1 MRKNPN
7 LVASIEVKYFRSINS
22 QRVRECKP
30 VNIITGGND
39 IGKSNLLRALN
50 LFFTEKNEHVED
62 INFREEFSH
71 SRLEAV
77 RKESVKG
84 RQFIQIEVEFNCQDS
99 FQKTLP
105 ARFKVKNTWYRDS
118 KAPLLTHDL
127 EKFIASGTLQTTI
140 NKAEG
145 SLQRFL
151 NSIVFT
157 YIPAIKDKNIFHTV
171 LSELQSVLFQQNENN
186 GGGFNA
192 EIERF
197 NAELEN
203 QAKELREAFRGLTG
217 VDARISLPNTYADL
231 FRAFS
236 IQTAGPFEEA
246 VSLDN
251 RGDGVRVRF
260 LPAILNYI
268 AERSPKLHVWGIEEP
283 ENSMEY
289 RRAFEL
295 SETMVAIYS
304 KNAQI
309 FLTTHSPAFIDLSKP
324 EQSIYMAKREGADT
338 IFTHLNSTRKQRVS
352 IEDPYLLI
360 ADELGHIQL
369 MNELHGKLQE
379 RLAQADEN
387 EKSLAATLA
396 EVNSLNIPVLLTEG
410 KTDVIILKE
419 AWKRLRQG
427 TLPFAIKTCNVLA
440 DDDKNDAAGAAQLG
454 MCLRSIMADSHQT
467 VVGLF
472 DRDSD
477 GKKAWSL
484 DANFQKFDDL
494 DDVKVSKNGKA
505 FAVLLPVPQK
515 VPDLSKSEHHCVE
528 LMFPLQALNKKVEG
542 RGLVLKNIPVETRC
556 GNTVIEKIAGSEIWQ
571 FAVQD
576 GKKWFAEKVVPSL
589 SSEDFEA
596 FGQLFSTIE
605 RILQIGSEEPSKAIV
620 EPQLLEKTHVVEP
633 VAYVSEFR
641 VGDRVS
647 HIKFGAGSVREI
659 DSNKVTIDFDTA
671 GQKRVLDGFLDR
683 ILNLN

>member
-7 LVASIEVKYFRSINS
+7 LIASVEVKYFRSINS
-22 QRVRECKP
+22 QKIKECKP
-30 VNIITGGND
+30 VNIITGSND

-50 LFFTEKNEHVED
+50 LFFSERNENGRE

-77 RKESVKG
+77 RKESIKG

-105 ARFKVKNTWYRDS
+105 DRFKVKKTWYRDS

-127 EKFIASGTLQTTI
+127 EKYIASGALETTT

-151 NSIVFT
+151 NSIIFT
-157 YIPAIKDKNIFHTV
+157 YIPAIKDKSIFHTV
-171 LSELQSVLFQQNENN
+171 LSDLQSVLFQQSENN
-186 GGGFNA
+186 SGDFNT

-203 QAKELREAFRGLTG
+203 QAEELRSAFHTLTG

-236 IQTAGPFEEA
+236 IKTAGPFDEA
-246 VSLDN
+246 VALDN

-268 AERSPKLHVWGIEEP
+268 AERSQKLHVWGIEEP

-295 SETMVAIYS
+295 SETMATTYA

-309 FLTTHSPAFIDLSKP
+309 FITTHSPAFIDLSKSD
-324 EQSIYMAKREGADT
+324 QSIYMARRESADT
-338 IFTHLNSTRKQRVS
+338 VFAHLNSSRKQRVA
-352 IEDPYLLI
+352 IDDPYLLI
-360 ADELGHIQL
+360 ADELGHIRL
-369 MNELHGKLQE
+369 MNELHDKLQT
-379 RLAQADEN
+379 RLAQAEEN

-396 EVNSLNIPVLLTEG
+396 EVNSLTTPVLLTEG

-419 AWKRLRQG
+419 AWRRLREG
-427 TLPFAIKTCNVLA
+427 DPPFAIKTCNVLA
-440 DDDKNDAAGAAQLG
+440 EDDKNDAAGAGQLG
-454 MCLRSIMADSHQT
+454 MCLRSIMSDSPQT

-477 GKKAWSL
+477 GKKAWTL

-505 FAVLLPVPQK
+505 FAVLLPIPNIA
-515 VPDLSKSEHHCVE
+515 PELAKSEHHCVE
-528 LMFPLQALNKKVEG
+528 LMFPLDAIHTKVDG
-542 RGLVLKNIPVETRC
+542 RGLVLKNIPIETRC
-556 GNTVIEKIAGSEIWQ
+556 GGVVIEKIVGSEIWQ
-571 FAVQD
+571 LAIQD
-576 GKKWFAEKVVPSL
+576 GKKWFAEKVAPSL
-589 SSEDFEA
+589 TDEKFEA
-596 FGQLFSTIE
+596 FNQLFETIE
-605 RILQIGSEEPSKAIV
+605 RILGIDGAKTSKILIEPSLI
-620 EPQLLEKTHVVEP
+620 EPTTPAEP
-633 VAYVSEFR
+633 PAYVSEFD
-641 VGDRVS
+641 VGDRVFHS
-647 HIKFGAGSVREI
+647 KFGEGWVR
-659 DSNKVTIDFDTA
+659 DVDNNKVTIDFDRA
-671 GQKRVLDGFLDR
+671 GQKRVLDGFIER